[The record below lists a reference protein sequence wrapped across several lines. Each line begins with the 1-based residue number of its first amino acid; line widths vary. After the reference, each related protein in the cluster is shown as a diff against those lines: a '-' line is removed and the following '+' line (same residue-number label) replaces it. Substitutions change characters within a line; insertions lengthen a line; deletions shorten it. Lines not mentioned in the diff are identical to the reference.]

1 MKAHFALDPDI
12 VYLNHGAFGACPRVV
27 LDAQSEWRARLE
39 REPVRFL
46 ARELEPLLD
55 DARAELARFIG
66 AEPDGV
72 AFVGN
77 ATGGVNAVLRSLR
90 FEPGDEILVT
100 DHTYNATRNAA
111 DWVAERTGARVVTAR
126 APFPVAAADELVAP
140 VLAAVTPRTRLALL
154 DHVSSKTALVW
165 PIAALVDAIQAR
177 GVDVLVDGAHAPGM
191 VPLAVGALGA
201 AYYAGNCHKWLCAP
215 KGAGFLVARAD
226 RRAALV
232 PTVISHGLND
242 PRPRPRFR
250 LLFDWTG
257 TQDPSPFLC
266 VPDAIRAVAGL
277 VAGGWAEVMAR
288 NHALAVAGRRVVC
301 DAVGAPLP
309 CPDDLLGS
317 MASIPLPDGDAG
329 ALELTLVDAHRIEV
343 PVIPWPSAPRRLV
356 RLSAQLYNTIDDMR
370 ALAAALAHALG

>member
-12 VYLNHGAFGACPRVV
+12 VYLTHGAFGACPRVV

>member
-1 MKAHFALDPDI
+1 VKAHFALDPDI